1 MRAFMIIALSI
12 LLLPNAVSAQ
22 SSRYSTWSDPTASAA
37 ANPALKNFVEQLNKL
52 IDEAEKAKAAD
63 PTFLRDLRDLANGQR
78 ATPQKLLVS
87 DTFADGDYTNNPAW
101 QVISGE
107 YFIES
112 GWGLRNRLIT
122 ANQQTSSNNSG
133 NSGEDF
139 AKALLG
145 QLLKQAT
152 KTPTQEKAQAPSENL
167 ITLSTPISNAFSLEV
182 EISSWLADSH
192 LELGVFQG
200 QQALIGYRLLYV
212 SGKGIQLHRIGN
224 SGTIVVATSS
234 QAIALEDKKPHT
246 ITWSRGT
253 DGSMRVSID
262 GTEII
267 ATSDRGF
274 SDPFDGVRI
283 SDKGGDFII
292 KQIKVSGS

>member
-1 MRAFMIIALSI
+1 MRTLMIIALSI
-12 LLLPNAVSAQ
+12 LLLPHVVSAQ
-22 SSRYSTWSDPTASAA
+22 SSRYSTWSDPSANTA
-37 ANPALKNFVEQLNKL
+37 ANPALETLVEKLNKL

-63 PTFLRDLRDLANGQR
+63 PAFLRDLRDLANAQS
-78 ATPQKLLVS
+78 AAPQKVLIS

-101 QVISGE
+101 QVLSGE
-107 YFIES
+107 YFIEN
-112 GWGLRNRLIT
+112 GWGLRNRLIP
-122 ANQQTSSNNSG
+122 ANAQTSSSSSG

-145 QLLKQAT
+145 QLLKKAT
-152 KTPTQEKAQAPSENL
+152 KTPNQPAAPAENL
-167 ITLSTPISNAFSLEV
+167 IALSTPISNAFVLEV
-182 EISSWLADSH
+182 EMSSWVADSH
-192 LELGVFQG
+192 FELGVFQG

-212 SGKGIQLHRIGN
+212 SGKGIQLHRVGN
-224 SGTIVVATSS
+224 SGSSVIATSS
-234 QAIALEDKKPHT
+234 QAIAIEDKDFHS
-246 ITWSRGT
+246 IIWSRAS
-253 DGSMRVSID
+253 DGSMQVSLD
-262 GTEII
+262 GAEVI